1 MTPPAANSSA
11 PSSASN
17 PMGTPPNCGR
27 RGTFC
32 PTWKWR
38 WAMRSPRRR
47 PASAVESYLA
57 YRRDGGEN
65 QDVVADLCDR
75 VAQAVAEG
83 DTVEA
88 EQTLAEY
95 LTPNANQRTKTII
108 PKFQAILAG
117 SRDLAMA

>member
-1 MTPPAANSSA
+1 
-11 PSSASN
+11 
-17 PMGTPPNCGR
+17 
-27 RGTFC
+27 
-32 PTWKWR
+32 
-38 WAMRSPRRR
+38 MRSPRRR

-117 SRDLAMA
+117 SRDLAMADDPALNYRDAVEVRLLLERLGAAQL